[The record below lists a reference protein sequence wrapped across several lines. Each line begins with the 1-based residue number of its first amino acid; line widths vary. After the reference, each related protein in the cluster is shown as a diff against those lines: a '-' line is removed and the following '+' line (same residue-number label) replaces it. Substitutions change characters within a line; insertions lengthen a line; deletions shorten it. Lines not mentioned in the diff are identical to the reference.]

1 MDQVIH
7 KKEQIMQYLYMQI
20 CRIISVSAEAWK
32 CFRCD
37 LTFKEEDHAK
47 LHEEISK
54 HSVSSV
60 KVITA

>member
-1 MDQVIH
+1 MQ
-7 KKEQIMQYLYMQI
+7 KKEQFIQYLYIQFSRSCYM
-20 CRIISVSAEAWK
+20 SASSGWK

-37 LTFKEEDHAK
+37 LTFKEEEHAK